1 MLGGK
6 SPSLVVPAALPLNRM
21 RRPFSPDVTIF
32 SRNPHGHSRQAR
44 GQGSYLSS
52 RADAAG
58 VVPEIE
64 RLDVFIPRRGRIP
77 APALRLDDD
86 LQSERAR
93 CGGEGLV
100 GVQRPIDAEAVRDQL
115 RRIDPSGLHR
125 PEQHGCGDGIH

>member
-64 RLDVFIPRRGRIP
+64 RLDVFIPRRGRILY
-77 APALRLDDD
+77 ASMMTFKASVRG
-86 LQSERAR
+86 A
-93 CGGEGLV
+93 
-100 GVQRPIDAEAVRDQL
+100 AEKV
-115 RRIDPSGLHR
+115 S
-125 PEQHGCGDGIH
+125 